1 MSHFKIPIYVLFLMI
16 SLLSVPNIEAVNYP
30 EPGGHVNDYAGVMAV
45 SAKRQLESALRVV
58 KEQTGAEIAVVT
70 VKDMGGLDVETYAV
84 ELMKK
89 WGVGSKKLDDGIL
102 ILVAMEERKWRIE
115 VGYGLEPIITDAE
128 AGQIGSSI
136 MAPYLTKGDFSTG
149 LTQGALYIAS
159 AIAEEKGVKLSVA
172 PSRQVPDRRRSS
184 NRGFPIINMIVIM
197 VVILLFGGRRF
208 GGGMLTGMLLGS
220 MLGGGR
226 RNYGGGGFGGGFG
239 GSGGGGF
246 GGFGGGFS
254 GGGGASGGF

>member
-1 MSHFKIPIYVLFLMI
+1 MSHLKIQMYVLILMI
-16 SLLSVPNIEAVNYP
+16 TLFCVPNIDAVDYP
-30 EPGGHVNDYAGVMAV
+30 EPGGHVNDFAGVMD
-45 SAKRQLESALRVV
+45 SGAKRQLESTLRLV

-70 VKDMGGLDVETYAV
+70 VKNMGGLDVDTYAV

-89 WGVGSKKLDDGIL
+89 WGVGSKKLDDGVL
-102 ILVAMEERKWRIE
+102 ILVAMEERTWRIE

-128 AGQIGSSI
+128 AGQLGSSI
-136 MAPYLTKGDFSTG
+136 MAPYLTKGDYNTG

-159 AIAEEKGVKLSVA
+159 AIAEEKGVNLGA
-172 PSRQVPDRRRSS
+172 ANQRQVPGRRRSS
-184 NRGFPIINMIVIM
+184 NRIAPIVNFIVIM
-197 VVILLFGGRRF
+197 AVIFLFGGRRF

-239 GSGGGGF
+239 GGGGGF